1 MNTNELRA
9 FAGEYLGKEVEF
21 YNDGKWVKGILVAV
35 DVRPESNLP
44 FMSDE
49 TINYDICHTEARP
62 PQPKQMRD
70 MTPLELW
77 GKTLVRGD
85 EAFVVTEIEGN
96 KIRIKRTDRPDEW
109 GMDELSRKAFEL
121 EKERD
126 ELLEELEHRNY
137 ISDIKS
143 IVNHGP
149 VCDDLN
155 NIEVQNG
162 PFDGRIV
169 WKERASR

>member
-1 MNTNELRA
+1 
-9 FAGEYLGKEVEF
+9 
-21 YNDGKWVKGILVAV
+21 
-35 DVRPESNLP
+35 
-44 FMSDE
+44 MSDKSDRE
-49 TINYDICHTEARP
+49 KSLEIC
-62 PQPKQMRD
+62 
-70 MTPLELW
+70 LEVW
-77 GKTLVRGD
+77 VESCK
-85 EAFVVTEIEGN
+85 
-96 KIRIKRTDRPDEW
+96 
-109 GMDELSRKAFEL
+109 KA

-126 ELLEELEHRNY
+126 ELIEELEHRNY